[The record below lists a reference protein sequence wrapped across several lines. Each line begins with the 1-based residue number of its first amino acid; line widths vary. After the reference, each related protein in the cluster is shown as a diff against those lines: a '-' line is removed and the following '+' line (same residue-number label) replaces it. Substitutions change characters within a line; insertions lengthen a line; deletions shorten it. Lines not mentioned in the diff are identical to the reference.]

1 MNIESNSF
9 YYLSSEGFSPELP
22 VTANFVKKLK
32 TENNREAVLI
42 KCAENISRYKTDLLV
57 LVPKHL
63 GCSLL
68 KLGETD
74 IIFTYVIHGAKY
86 LNKDFIDLK
95 PSSKMILDWGAITF
109 SLDIAKKWQV
119 KETEI

>member
-1 MNIESNSF
+1 MNIESDSF
-9 YYLSSEGFSPELP
+9 YYLSTEGFSLELP
-22 VTANFVKKLK
+22 VAANFVKRLA
-32 TENNREAVLI
+32 TENNREAILI
-42 KCAENISRYKTDLLV
+42 RCARKISRYKTDLLV
-57 LVPKHL
+57 LVPKSL
-63 GCSLL
+63 GDSLFRMND
-68 KLGETD
+68 TD

-95 PSSKMILDWGAITF
+95 PGSKMVLDWGAITF